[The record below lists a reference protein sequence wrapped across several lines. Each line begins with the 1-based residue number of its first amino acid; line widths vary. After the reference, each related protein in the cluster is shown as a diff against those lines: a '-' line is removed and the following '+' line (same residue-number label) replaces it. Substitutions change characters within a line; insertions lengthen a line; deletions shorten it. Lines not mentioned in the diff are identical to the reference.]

1 MNIKDEYGQY
11 RFSEPEKRRHGL
23 DMNCKIIPKQKQ
35 NLMAEAP
42 WLALNFGSS
51 GHWEAARVTNQPF
64 KFSKKRKKIQSFKRP
79 ALHCIGQ
86 WREWPTGL
94 NLDFNLEKKVGSNIV
109 ENLANICKLAR
120 FINFCAIVFSFCK
133 TGVRQMPQ
141 RHFFKRIWRSKQKGY
156 QFEICLKSAQSWSK
170 TYRDQDSGL
179 NSLDS
184 GAPTIDSFPNV
195 SQVFFL
201 PFLSHKSWNV

>member
-64 KFSKKRKKIQSFKRP
+64 KVSKKGKKIQSFKRP
-79 ALHCIGQ
+79 ALHRIGQ

-94 NLDFNLEKKVGSNIV
+94 NLDFKLEKRSAATLLKIWQIFANWPDLSTFVQSYFPFARQVYAKCHKDIFLKGSGEVSKKAI
-109 ENLANICKLAR
+109 NLKFA
-120 FINFCAIVFSFCK
+120 
-133 TGVRQMPQ
+133 
-141 RHFFKRIWRSKQKGY
+141 
-156 QFEICLKSAQSWSK
+156 
-170 TYRDQDSGL
+170 
-179 NSLDS
+179 
-184 GAPTIDSFPNV
+184 
-195 SQVFFL
+195 
-201 PFLSHKSWNV
+201 WNQHNPDL

>member
-1 MNIKDEYGQY
+1 
-11 RFSEPEKRRHGL
+11 
-23 DMNCKIIPKQKQ
+23 
-35 NLMAEAP
+35 MAEAP

-64 KFSKKRKKIQSFKRP
+64 KVSKKGKKIQSFKRP

-86 WREWPTGL
+86 WREWPTSL
-94 NLDFNLEKKVGSNIV
+94 NLDFKLEKKVGSNIV

-141 RHFFKRIWRSKQKGY
+141 RHFLKGSGEVSKKA
-156 QFEICLKSAQSWSK
+156 INLKFAWNQHNPDLKLTGTK
-170 TYRDQDSGL
+170 TVDSTHSTQGL
-179 NSLDS
+179 PL
-184 GAPTIDSFPNV
+184 
-195 SQVFFL
+195 
-201 PFLSHKSWNV
+201 